1 MSNFES
7 ERPYLHIVLMKFRSD
22 VIKDDID
29 NIFLNLQDLLTSGVI
44 EGLLEFSGGPYDSP
58 EGFNKGYTHAFTMK
72 FQNKISRDNYFPH
85 PEHERVKE
93 MLLAKVDDVIA
104 FDYKL

>member
-1 MSNFES
+1 MSIFEDQK
-7 ERPYLHIVLMKFRSD
+7 PYIHLVLMKF
-22 VIKDDID
+22 KPGTTQDDID

-58 EGFNKGYTHAFTMK
+58 EGLNKGFTHAFSMK
-72 FQNKISRDNYFPH
+72 FQNKLYRDNYFPH

-93 MLLAKVDDVIA
+93 MIIAKLDDLIT